1 MKKFMVLS
9 ALLLACFAFAPKAEA
24 FEPWGA
30 GIYNG
35 TVEPQD
41 YSVPGATLGTKT
53 GKASCKTVLGIVNW
67 GDCSIKAAMKN
78 GRISKVTAADWEKKY
93 IILFGTKT
101 LRVYGN

>member
-1 MKKFMVLS
+1 MKKLLSVLV
-9 ALLLACFAFAPKAEA
+9 LLLMGVAFMPQANAY
-24 FEPWGA
+24 EPWGF

-35 TVEPQD
+35 TKEPMD
-41 YSVPGATLGTKT
+41 YATPGATLGYKT
-53 GKASCKTVLGIVNW
+53 GTATCNTVLGIVNW

-93 IILFGTKT
+93 IVVYGTKT

>member
-35 TVEPQD
+35 TVEPLD
-41 YSVPGATLGTKT
+41 YSVPGATLGSKT
-53 GKASCKTVLGIVNW
+53 GVATCKTILGIVNW
-67 GDCSIKAAMKN
+67 GDCSVRSAMKN
-78 GRISKVTAADWEKKY
+78 GRISRVTSADWEKHY
-93 IILFGTKT
+93 VLIYGEKT